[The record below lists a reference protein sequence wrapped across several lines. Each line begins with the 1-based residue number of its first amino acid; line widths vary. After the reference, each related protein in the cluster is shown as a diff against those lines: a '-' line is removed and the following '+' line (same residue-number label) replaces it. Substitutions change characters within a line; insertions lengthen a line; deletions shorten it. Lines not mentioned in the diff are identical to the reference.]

1 MTAIEFLRRRPL
13 FLARLGLL
21 TGFALVLV
29 VNLLWIV
36 YASILVSTRGDP
48 EEYSNLFDPV
58 QAMVLTI
65 DLVAGGFLAIGFW
78 WFGKHHDTIGN
89 QAQNMGIAFAIWTL
103 VTLTW
108 RLRILWTPPEDI
120 NPVSTKFEGGDYGL
134 FIPHFELFRVNYLGY
149 LISSILMFIIML
161 MLVRLIRNYRV
172 YESYQGSIRL
182 NLFRAYGVIY
192 LIAASMMGLGWLAF
206 APGSAGT
213 TMGVI
218 LQTVYVTAWLIMFIG
233 LPILGL
239 WVFYPAFTIHRSA
252 VETLGFILRRK
263 AERER
268 GAMGAYDEPS
278 TARGAR

>member
-1 MTAIEFLRRRPL
+1 MTAIEFLKDRPL

-21 TGFALVLV
+21 TGFALFFV
-29 VNLLWIV
+29 VNFLWIAYV
-36 YASILVSTRGDP
+36 SILVITRGDP
-48 EEYSNLFDPV
+48 EEYSNTYGPM
-58 QAMVLTI
+58 QAMVLVI
-65 DLVAGGFLAIGFW
+65 DLAAGAFLAIGFW

-89 QAQNMGIAFAIWTL
+89 QAQNMGLAFAIWTL

-108 RLRILWTPPEDI
+108 RIRILWTPSEDI
-120 NPVSTKFEGGDYGL
+120 NPVSTKFEGGEYGL
-134 FIPHFELFRVNYLGY
+134 FIPHFEFFRVNYLGF
-149 LISSILMFIIML
+149 LLSSVIMLIIML

-172 YESYQGSIRL
+172 YESFQSTIRL
-182 NLFRAYGVIY
+182 NLFRAYGLIS

-206 APGSAGT
+206 TPGSAGT

-218 LQTVYVTAWLIMFIG
+218 LQTVYVTAWLIMFVG

-239 WVFYPAFTIHRSA
+239 WVFFPAFKIHRSA
-252 VETLGFILRRK
+252 VETLRFILRRK

-268 GAMGAYDEPS
+268 GAMGEYDKPT